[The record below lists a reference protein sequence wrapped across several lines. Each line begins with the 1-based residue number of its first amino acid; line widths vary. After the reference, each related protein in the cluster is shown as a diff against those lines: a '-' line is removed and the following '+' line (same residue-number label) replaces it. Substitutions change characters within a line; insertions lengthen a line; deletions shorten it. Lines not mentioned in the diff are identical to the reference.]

1 MGTETTTKEKKE
13 EGMSKELSDDE
24 LRAQINALIRDEIQE
39 NINEYVDSGQAGQ
52 GLKGEGFVPKEDED
66 LTVNIPTAE
75 VERLLQEYKRIK
87 RRKKSNLSEVKKMDL
102 VDKNGNPL

>member
-1 MGTETTTKEKKE
+1 
-13 EGMSKELSDDE
+13 MSKELSDDE

-39 NINEYVDSGQAGQ
+39 GINEYVDSGQGGQ

-75 VERLLQEYKRIK
+75 VEKLLKEYKRIK
-87 RRKKSNLSEVKKMDL
+87 RRKKSNLSEVKKMGL
-102 VDKNGNPL
+102 VDKNGRPLDG

>member
-1 MGTETTTKEKKE
+1 MKQ
-13 EGMSKELSDDE
+13 ELSDDE

-39 NINEYVDSGQAGQ
+39 GINDYIDSGKGGE

-75 VERLLQEYKRIK
+75 VEKLLKEYKKIK
-87 RRKKSNLSEVKKMDL
+87 RRKKSNLSEVKKMSL
-102 VDKNGNPL
+102 LDKDGNPL

>member
-1 MGTETTTKEKKE
+1 
-13 EGMSKELSDDE
+13 MSKELSDDE

-39 NINEYVDSGQAGQ
+39 GINEYVDSGQAGQ

-75 VERLLQEYKRIK
+75 IEKLLKEYKRIK
-87 RRKKSNLSEVKKMDL
+87 RRKKSNLSEVKKMGL
-102 VDKNGNPL
+102 VDKNGRSLDG

>member
-1 MGTETTTKEKKE
+1 
-13 EGMSKELSDDE
+13 MSKELSDDE

-39 NINEYVDSGQAGQ
+39 GINDYVDSGQAGQ

-75 VERLLQEYKRIK
+75 IEKLLKEYKRIK
-87 RRKKSNLSEVKKMDL
+87 RRKKSNLSEVKKMGL
-102 VDKNGNPL
+102 VDKSGRPLDGKE